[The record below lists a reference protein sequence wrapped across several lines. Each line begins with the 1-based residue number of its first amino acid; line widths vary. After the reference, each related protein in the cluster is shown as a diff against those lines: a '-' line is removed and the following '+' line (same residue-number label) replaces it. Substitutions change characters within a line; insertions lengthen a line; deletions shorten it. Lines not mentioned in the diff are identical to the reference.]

1 MSILL
6 QNLSKAK
13 EFINLYWKPI
23 LALLYA
29 ILVPLYF
36 YESTKSVQA
45 AFDNSRE
52 SSQKQINILQNSLD
66 EQAQYYDALLQ
77 DYQDKM
83 DAEEVRYN
91 EEIKKIKEVQQKQQK
106 ELAKRFKNNP
116 TTISDELKKRYNLN
130 DK

>member
-45 AFDNSRE
+45 ALDNSRE

>member
-1 MSILL
+1 MF
-6 QNLSKAK
+6 N
-13 EFINLYWKPI
+13 FIKQYWKLL

-36 YESTKSVQA
+36 YQSTKSVENA
-45 AFDNSRE
+45 LNSSRE
-52 SSQKQINILQNSLD
+52 SSQKQINILQNSME

-91 EEIKKIKEVQQKQQK
+91 QEIKNIKEVQEKQQK

-116 TTISDELKKRYNLN
+116 TTISDELKKRYTLN

>member
-1 MSILL
+1 ML
-6 QNLSKAK
+6 N
-13 EFINLYWKPI
+13 FIKQYWKII
-23 LALLYA
+23 LALAYA
-29 ILVPLYF
+29 ILIPLYF
-36 YESTKSVQA
+36 YQSTKGMQQ